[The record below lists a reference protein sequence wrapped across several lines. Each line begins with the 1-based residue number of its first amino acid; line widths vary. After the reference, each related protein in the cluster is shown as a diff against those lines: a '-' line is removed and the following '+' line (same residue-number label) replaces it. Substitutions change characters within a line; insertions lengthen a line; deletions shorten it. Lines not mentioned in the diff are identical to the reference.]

1 MPKSGLAPGEEYW
14 SEMQQ
19 KQQRYVRAKDKQI
32 GGLQYTD
39 ARAGRLLDYQ

>member
-32 GGLQYTD
+32 GALYRCQSRG
-39 ARAGRLLDYQ
+39 LLDYL